1 MRRIIPLS
9 FTPSFNWLRHLLAGL
24 VLLLC
29 SQFTS
34 AVELPNSERSLNLT
48 PYVHYLIDPSNKLDH
63 SQIAQLPHNDWV
75 AAAPDAAAG
84 INFGFTNATIWLKVD
99 LNKTVGSPAEW
110 ILEIPYNG
118 LDRADLYTPEGKL
131 IVNGSDITADS
142 RPYHSRFYAFPI
154 VLGDAPQTFY
164 LKVQSTFPITL
175 PLRVT
180 ERIEYNRSQFTDN
193 LLQFIYYGGL
203 LSLLFYNLVL
213 YLIIRDKKYLIYSLF
228 TAFTGL
234 GIFAGNGYAQL
245 YLWPYLPEWNEI
257 SQTTLLSI
265 GASFALMF
273 TGRFLKTRDR
283 LPITHRLMT
292 GLSYVYF
299 VLAGL
304 LIATQWVPMPRPILY
319 QIMFLVSLVAPAVAL
334 YASIRVANA
343 GHNSAIYFLLSWGI
357 FCLGTLVAA
366 LRLLE
371 FMPSNS
377 FTLYALQISSGIEML
392 LFSFALAYRFQFER
406 LQREQA
412 QSAVLAAKEEVIQTV
427 RASEERLER
436 AVDERTLKL
445 QKLVLSEQHMREQ
458 YVRFGAMIA
467 HEFRNPLNIIS
478 AQTSILEME
487 DAPSAEK
494 INKRTGVIR
503 SAVSRLVLLFDQWLE
518 SDRLNMAVNEINAT
532 RIAIAPWLEELVE
545 TCRSYHAEHEITL
558 DRHLPQIYIEAD
570 DHLLQIALLNLIDNA
585 CKYSPAGSVIEIRT
599 ETEQNSI
606 GICIMD
612 SGCGIPEDQL
622 DAVFE
627 PYARGEHAQSTIK
640 GVGLGLAFV
649 NRIVQLHN
657 GRIVIDSTPGMGTSI
672 TLWLPILSTNS
683 QA

>member
-1 MRRIIPLS
+1 MRRFKPLS
-9 FTPSFNWLRHLLAGL
+9 LAHHFNWLRHLLACFA
-24 VLLLC
+24 VLLC
-29 SQFTS
+29 SQFAQ

-48 PYVHYLIDPSNKLDH
+48 PYVHYLIDPSNKLDQ
-63 SQIAQLPHNDWV
+63 SQIAQLPHNDWI

-99 LNKTVGSPAEW
+99 LNKAEGSSSEW

-131 IVNGSDITADS
+131 IVNGSDINADS

-154 VLGDAPQTFY
+154 VLGHAPQTFY
-164 LKVQSTFPITL
+164 MKVQSTYPITL

-213 YLIIRDKKYLIYSLF
+213 YLIIKDKKYLTYSLF

-245 YLWPYLPEWNEI
+245 YLWPCLPEWNEI

-265 GASFALMF
+265 GASFAFIF
-273 TGRFLKTRDR
+273 TDGFLKTRER
-283 LPITHRLMT
+283 LPIAHRLLT
-292 GLSYVYF
+292 ILSYVYF
-299 VLAGL
+299 VLAAL
-304 LIATQWVPMPRPILY
+304 LIATLWVPLSLPILY
-319 QIMFLVSLVAPAVAL
+319 QTIFLLSLVAPVVAL
-334 YASIRVANA
+334 YASIRIANA
-343 GHNSAIYFLLSWGI
+343 GHSSAIYFLLSWGI
-357 FCLGTLVAA
+357 FCLGTLIAA

-371 FMPSNS
+371 LMPSNNV
-377 FTLYALQISSGIEML
+377 TLYALQISSGIEML

-412 QSAVLAAKEEVIQTV
+412 QSAVLAAKEELIQAV

-518 SDRLNMAVNEINAT
+518 SDRLNMAVNQINTT
-532 RIAIAPWLEELVE
+532 RISLSPWLEELVE
-545 TCRSYHAEHEITL
+545 TCRSYHAEHPIYFES
-558 DRHLPQIYIEAD
+558 HLPKIYIEAD

-585 CKYSPAGSVIEIRT
+585 CKYSPSGSVINIHT
-599 ETEQNSI
+599 ATEQNSV
-606 GICIMD
+606 GICIKD

-622 DAVFE
+622 DAVLE
-627 PYARGEHAQSTIK
+627 PYARGDQAQSTIK

-657 GRIVIDSTPGMGTSI
+657 GRIVIDSTPGKGTSI
-672 TLWLPILSTNS
+672 TLWLPILS
-683 QA
+683 